1 MTGSTN
7 AISRSLQSKSF
18 QRRLTIGFAT
28 TVAVTALIAIA
39 ATFVLH
45 DVVANKDSVIYNY
58 GQDLIL
64 TERLRYTAEKKIS
77 LFRGYYLTRADFFLQ
92 DLQENQKQFE
102 ETISQLREN
111 ATPEEREDLDEILKL
126 NKEYDAINQELI
138 EKMQKGEQVEQ
149 LALEIAAKVRPFR
162 QKFEI
167 ELTKLVDIES
177 KQLEDAKA
185 ESIQSTQRNF
195 ILIAVITAVAIL
207 LSGILA
213 FVLSRTLNQL
223 YQRAL
228 RATRVREEMLGI
240 VAHDLKNPIASVGV
254 ISALMKR
261 SLLSP
266 GDSKR
271 LIPTLDRLDRV
282 TDKMSR
288 LIDDLLVVDKIESGI
303 FSLAL
308 KTEDVKA
315 ILADVVDSFSPIAQE
330 RSIDLKTNFANDL
343 GEIHC
348 DRDRLHQVFANLIG
362 NALKFTPTGGTITF
376 KAEKI
381 GQQVSFQIEDTG
393 PGIPAEQLP
402 RLFERHWQAKET
414 AQNGNGLGLYIAQN
428 IVRAHG
434 GDIGVTSSRGKGA
447 AFAFHLPVKPT
458 LVI

>member
-1 MTGSTN
+1 MANFSN
-7 AISRSLQSKSF
+7 ASSRSLQSKSF

-28 TVAVTALIAIA
+28 TVAVTAVIAIA

-77 LFRGYYLTRADFFLQ
+77 LFRGYYLTHADFFLQ
-92 DLQENQKQFE
+92 DLEENQKQFE
-102 ETISQLREN
+102 STVEQLRLN
-111 ATPEEREDLDEILKL
+111 ATQEERDDLDAILKL
-126 NKEYDAINQELI
+126 NQEYDSINQELI
-138 EKMQKGEQVEQ
+138 GKMQKGERVEQ

-162 QKFEI
+162 QKFEV

-177 KQLEDAKA
+177 NQLESAKA
-185 ESIQSTQRNF
+185 ESLQITQRNF
-195 ILIAVITAVAIL
+195 ILIAVITAGAIL

-213 FVLSRTLNQL
+213 FVLSRTLNQF

-261 SLLSP
+261 AIQSP
-266 GDSKR
+266 GDNIQ
-271 LIPTLDRLDRV
+271 LIPTLNRLDRV
-282 TDKMSR
+282 TGQMSR

-303 FSLAL
+303 LSLAL
-308 KTEDVKA
+308 KTEDVKT
-315 ILADVVDSFSPIAQE
+315 ILADVLEFFLPQAEE
-330 RSIDLKTNFANDL
+330 RRIQLKTNFETDL
-343 GEIHC
+343 GELQC
-348 DRDRLHQVFANLIG
+348 DRDRLYQVFANLIG
-362 NALKFTPTGGTITF
+362 NALKFTPIGGVITVTAK
-376 KAEKI
+376 KA
-381 GQQVSFQIEDTG
+381 GSQVSFEIDDSG

-434 GDIGVTSSRGKGA
+434 GEIAAVSTLGKGSS
-447 AFAFHLPVKPT
+447 FRFYLPVKPT